1 MLNQYALVVPTM
13 KILHPEA
20 QALLLRAGADPL
32 LKNKE
37 GQNTYE
43 IFNHAAKHEGH
54 KPKEMSVPDDPSTID
69 VQVPHLDL

>member
-1 MLNQYALVVPTM
+1 M

-32 LKNKE
+32 LKNKDGQSPYELFNQALHKE
-37 GQNTYE
+37 GM
-43 IFNHAAKHEGH
+43 

>member
-20 QALLLRAGADPL
+20 QARLMKAGADPL
-32 LKNKE
+32 LKNTE
-37 GQNTYE
+37 GQNAYE
-43 IFNHAAKHEGH
+43 LFNQAEKQGLKA
-54 KPKEMSVPDDPSTID
+54 KEMSVPDDPSTID